1 MYQVSWREENTG
13 DEELNFKFRFKL
25 LETWAEVQ
33 SYKEWI
39 GRDGITVDTT
49 SYVVSMVLE
58 TKGAAIGWNKKP
70 LKKDELPRW
79 FDNIVNLMPERLSGD
94 EVAATLLNTASH
106 YMDDDEMKDMFG
118 ILSGMVDI
126 KQSLKKKMN

>member
-39 GRDGITVDTT
+39 GRDGGSMCK
-49 SYVVSMVLE
+49 SYAISMVLE
-58 TKGAAIGWNKKP
+58 TKGEGSWNIKP
-70 LKKDELPRW
+70 IKKDELPTW
-79 FDNIVNLMPERLSGD
+79 FDNIVKLMPERLSGD

-126 KQSLKKKMN
+126 KQSQKKKMN

>member
-126 KQSLKKKMN
+126 KQSQKKKMN

>member
-13 DEELNFKFRFKL
+13 GEELNFKFRFKL

-39 GRDGITVDTT
+39 GRDGGAMCK

-70 LKKDELPRW
+70 LKKDELPTW
-79 FDNIVNLMPERLSGD
+79 FDNIVKLMPERLSGD
-94 EVAATLLNTASH
+94 EVAATLLNTASP
-106 YMDDDEMKDMFG
+106 YMDEDEMKDMFG
-118 ILSGMVDI
+118 ILSGMIDI
-126 KQSLKKKMN
+126 KQSQKKKMN

>member
-1 MYQVSWREENTG
+1 MYQVSWREKNTG
-13 DEELNFKFRFKL
+13 DEELEFKFRFKL

-33 SYKEWI
+33 RYKEWI

>member
-13 DEELNFKFRFKL
+13 GEELNFKFRFKL

-70 LKKDELPRW
+70 LKKDELPTW
-79 FDNIVNLMPERLSGD
+79 FDNIVKLMPERLSGD
-94 EVAATLLNTASH
+94 EVAATLLNTASQ
-106 YMDDDEMKDMFG
+106 YMDEDEMKDMFG
-118 ILSGMVDI
+118 ILSGMIDI
-126 KQSLKKKMN
+126 KQSQKKKMN

>member
-13 DEELNFKFRFKL
+13 GEELNFKFRFKL

-33 SYKEWI
+33 SHKEWI
-39 GRDGITVDTT
+39 CRDGGAMCK
-49 SYVVSMVLE
+49 SYAISMVLE
-58 TKGAAIGWNKKP
+58 TKGEGSWNIKP
-70 LKKDELPRW
+70 IKKDELPTW
-79 FDNIVNLMPERLSGD
+79 FDNIVKLMPERLSGD

-118 ILSGMVDI
+118 ILSGMIDI
-126 KQSLKKKMN
+126 KQSQKKKMN

>member
-13 DEELNFKFRFKL
+13 GEELHFKL

-39 GRDGITVDTT
+39 GRDGGAMCK

-58 TKGAAIGWNKKP
+58 TKGEGSWNIKP
-70 LKKDELPRW
+70 IKKDELPTW
-79 FDNIVNLMPERLSGD
+79 FDNIVKLMPERLSGD

-118 ILSGMVDI
+118 ILSGMIDI
-126 KQSLKKKMN
+126 KQSQKKKMN